1 MVARTLA
8 TGARVLEDGVDSM
21 MGPEAHHAALSL
33 LAASFAFVAPSEAV
47 LAAL

>member
-1 MVARTLA
+1 MGARTLA
-8 TGARVLEDGVDSM
+8 IAGVVVDSM
-21 MGPEAHHAALSL
+21 VGPEAHHAALSL